1 MDTPGLSQPPK
12 KKKRDL
18 EKNKLNQ
25 KLYRE
30 RQYASWN
37 GIEEVKALH
46 RRRYHERMARMKA
59 TGEYEALRAKK
70 AQEGLRRYHAMS
82 EEKRQE
88 VRRKNALLQ
97 KKWAQK
103 MKDKGAYEAYKQRL
117 NARRREIQAEKR
129 RALGE
134 EGWKALQREKYE
146 KRVEST
152 RRQRWQ
158 WLDEQLDRPFPL
170 PWLPLDWA
178 ESEPEE
184 EDRVQ
189 TIRTEA
195 LQDMDHYL

>member
-1 MDTPGLSQPPK
+1 MDTPGSSQPPK
-12 KKKRDL
+12 KKKRDP
-18 EKNKLNQ
+18 EKNKRNQ

-46 RRRYHERMARMKA
+46 CRRYHERMARMKA
-59 TGEYEALRAKK
+59 TGEYEAFRAKK
-70 AQEGLRRYHAMS
+70 AQEGLQRYHAMS
-82 EEKRQE
+82 KEKRHE

-97 KKWAQK
+97 KKWMQK
-103 MKDKGAYEAYKQRL
+103 MKDKGTFEAYKQRL

-129 RALGE
+129 RALGD
-134 EGWKALQREKYE
+134 EGWKALQSEKYQQ
-146 KRVEST
+146 RVDST

-158 WLDEQLDRPFPL
+158 WLDEHLDRPFPL

>member
-1 MDTPGLSQPPK
+1 M
-12 KKKRDL
+12 
-18 EKNKLNQ
+18 NQ
-25 KLYRE
+25 KLYCE

-152 RRQRWQ
+152 RRQRAI
-158 WLDEQLDRPFPL
+158 RPSLSPT
-170 PWLPLDWA
+170 
-178 ESEPEE
+178 
-184 EDRVQ
+184 VV
-189 TIRTEA
+189 A
-195 LQDMDHYL
+195 LRLG

>member
-12 KKKRDL
+12 KKRDP
-18 EKNKLNQ
+18 EKNKMNQ
-25 KLYRE
+25 KLYRQ
-30 RQYASWN
+30 RQYAALN

-59 TGEYEALRAKK
+59 TGEYEAFRAKK
-70 AQEGLRRYHAMS
+70 AKEGLRRYHSMP
-82 EEKRQE
+82 EEKRNE
-88 VRRKNALLQ
+88 VRRKNAQLQ
-97 KKWAQK
+97 KNWMQK
-103 MKDKGAYEAYKQRL
+103 MKDKGTYEAYKQRL

-129 RALGE
+129 RALGD

-146 KRVEST
+146 KRVESI

-195 LQDMDHYL
+195 LQEMDHYL

>member
-12 KKKRDL
+12 KKRDPQ
-18 EKNKLNQ
+18 KNKLNQ
-25 KLYRE
+25 KRYRQ

-37 GIEEVKALH
+37 AIEEVKALH

-59 TGEYEALRAKK
+59 TGEYEAFRAKK
-70 AQEGLRRYHAMS
+70 AKEGLRRYHAMP
-82 EEKRQE
+82 EEKRNE
-88 VRRKNALLQ
+88 VRRKNAQLQ
-97 KKWAQK
+97 KNWMQK
-103 MKDKGAYEAYKQRL
+103 MKDKGTYEAYKQRL

-129 RALGE
+129 RALGD

-146 KRVEST
+146 KRVESIQ
-152 RRQRWQ
+152 RQRRQ

-195 LQDMDHYL
+195 LQEMDHYL

>member
-12 KKKRDL
+12 KKRDP
-18 EKNKLNQ
+18 EKNKRNQ

-30 RQYASWN
+30 RQYAAIN
-37 GIEEVKALH
+37 GIEEVKAIH
-46 RRRYHERMARMKA
+46 CQRYHERMARMKA
-59 TGEYEALRAKK
+59 TGEYEAFRANK
-70 AQEGLRRYHAMS
+70 AKEGLRRYHTMS

-103 MKDKGAYEAYKQRL
+103 MKDKGTYEAYKQRL

-129 RALGE
+129 RSLGD
-134 EGWKALQREKYE
+134 EGWKALQKEKYE
-146 KRVEST
+146 KRVESI

-158 WLDEQLDRPFPL
+158 WLDQQLDRPFPL

-195 LQDMDHYL
+195 LQEMDHYL